1 MPAEDQNED
10 TVFGKCNEC
19 KKEKECY
26 NSTDMNCDDPDK
38 GTWGTWL
45 ICPSCIKKTGFKKC
59 SWCGDYR
66 DPSTLRHHNGMCPGC
81 EEECDE
87 DENDSS
93 YRKVTKKPTKK
104 ITKKPVKKVVKKPVK
119 KTIAKSRCKK

>member
-81 EEECDE
+81 EEECDDD

-93 YRKVTKKPTKK
+93 YRKS
-104 ITKKPVKKVVKKPVK
+104 TKKPVKKIVKKIVKKPAK
-119 KTIAKSRCKK
+119 KVAKKIAKRCRK